1 MTGRRFA
8 RLAAWCALGAA
19 ALLVSGVMVVRSPW
33 FREQVRRRI
42 VREVETATGGRV
54 EAGAFTFDW
63 TRLRAEV
70 KGFAVHGTEA
80 AGKPPLFR
88 ASSVAVG
95 LKIVSL
101 LRRTFDIA
109 YLDVTE
115 PRVYLILYPDG
126 RTNVPEPK
134 VHSKRS
140 TVDAILDLA
149 VGRFSL
155 QNGVFEVESHQPTP
169 FSARGLNLNARL
181 VYERAGPRYRAEVAI
196 QPLDLDISG
205 YAPTAVAVAL
215 RFAVERNRVMIDSAR
230 LAAGDSNLEFSG
242 VVDGLASPR
251 ATLRYQ
257 AQASQ
262 ADVARFLRTKL
273 LESGAAHVSGN
284 ATWAAAGSFSV
295 TGKLNAYNLEYR
307 DAYVRLRD
315 FRADGALK
323 AGPAGLDVTG
333 LRLSGFYVRPE
344 NRIPIDGLIAR
355 AEVRGPDIHFIG
367 VELAG
372 LGGVYAADGLLQHL
386 DLFHFEGAIAG
397 FQARRVV
404 AVYSPAPLPWDGRAS
419 GPLDLRGWLHGDGD
433 LHVAA
438 RLAITPEPG
447 GAPVHGQVNADY
459 DTSGGVLD
467 LGRSTLT
474 LPSSRVDFS
483 GAIGGADGGR
493 MRAHLETRDL
503 DDLLPAVGE
512 TSASLGV
519 KLENGGAVFDGSV
532 EGRLEDPHIAGRL
545 SATRFSVSGE
555 RFDALAGDAA
565 VSPENARLDNA
576 TVARGGLRAQFQ
588 AAVALHEW
596 KSGPES
602 EIFGNAA
609 MRNAPLAELAAALDW
624 AGPPAAGSVNAT
636 AEVAGTLSNPL
647 AQADIEA
654 LRGRFAE
661 EPFDRFTAHVNYS
674 GRTVEVASAQI
685 DAGTKQARLKASY
698 EHAGDNFDAGVL
710 RFDITTNAMP
720 LERIATLK
728 KARPGIGG
736 TVQASAG
743 GSLRIEP
750 ASRVRR
756 GFQILDLRADVA
768 AHGLQLAD
776 QSFGDAHLTAATE
789 GQTLKA
795 HLESNVAGSSI
806 TGDGSWLLE
815 GDYPGSA
822 NIAFSRLDFARLHA
836 WIEPSKPAAAETF
849 EGFAEGGLRIDG
861 PALRPR
867 DLKAELQIPKFEFG
881 PVPGAIPLRTGAAPL
896 VIRNAGPMAASMA
909 NSVFTVESAHLV
921 GRDTDLT
928 IGGKIQFDR
937 DNALDLRV
945 NGRIDLAFFEDFGAG
960 ILSAGGLAVTASV
973 RGTFDKPQ
981 IGGRLEV
988 QNGSFSLADFSNG
1001 LDNANGVISF
1011 SGDRATI
1018 QSLTGESGGG
1028 KIRISGFAGY
1038 GGDQVVFNLHADAEA
1053 VRVRYPEGVSTV
1065 ANASLDLNGAT
1076 ERSMLVGSI
1085 TILRTGF
1092 NPQSDFSSLLAR
1104 SSEPVQTPSAQGG
1117 PLGGLNYD
1125 IQIQTAPD
1133 IQVQSDLTQDL
1144 NVEANL
1150 RLRGT
1155 VSSPA
1160 LQGRV
1165 NITQGQVLFFGTKY
1179 NISQGSIAFYNLVK
1193 VEPIVNVDLETKVRG
1208 ADITLNIAGPLS
1220 KPILTPRSD
1229 PPLQFSEIV
1238 AALATG
1244 QTPASDPTLLENQSA
1259 SPNSWQQMGA
1269 TALLGQAIAS
1279 PVTGRLQRFFGV
1291 SRLRIDPALPG
1302 IENNPQA
1309 RLTLEQQVTPDIT
1322 FTYITVVNSSNPQV
1336 VRVEWDLSKQWSVV
1350 ALREENGL
1358 FGLDFFFKKQLK

>member
-1 MTGRRFA
+1 MTARRLA
-8 RLAAWCALGAA
+8 RLSAWCALGVA
-19 ALLVSGVMVVRSPW
+19 ALLVSGVIVVRSPW

-42 VREVETATGGRV
+42 VSEVETATGGRV

-70 KGFAVHGTEA
+70 KGLVVHGTEA

-88 ASSVAVG
+88 AASVAVG

-101 LRRTFDIA
+101 LRRKLDIA
-109 YLDVTE
+109 YLDVAE
-115 PRVYLILYPDG
+115 PRVYLILYADG

-134 VHSKRS
+134 IHSKRS

-155 QNGVFEVESHQPTP
+155 QDGVFEVESRQPTP
-169 FSARGLNLNARL
+169 FSARGRNLNARL
-181 VYERAGPRYRAEVAI
+181 VYDHAGPRYRAEVAI

-215 RFAVERNRVMIDSAR
+215 HFAVERNRVTIDSAR
-230 LAAGDSNLEFSG
+230 LAADDSHVEFSG
-242 VVDGLASPR
+242 VVDDLASPR
-251 ATLRYQ
+251 ATLRYE

-273 LESGAAHVSGN
+273 LESGSAHVSGE

-295 TGKLNAYNLEYR
+295 TGRLNAYNLEYR

-315 FRADGALK
+315 FQADGALQ

-333 LRLSGFYVRPE
+333 LRLSGFYVRPD
-344 NRIPIDGLIAR
+344 NRIPIDGRIAR

-367 VELAG
+367 MAFAG
-372 LGGVYAADGLLQHL
+372 LGGVYEADGLLQHL
-386 DLFHFEGAIAG
+386 DLFHFQGAITG

-404 AVYSPAPLPWDGRAS
+404 AVYSPAALPWDGRAS
-419 GPLDLRGWLHGDGD
+419 GPLELQGSLQGEGD
-433 LHVAA
+433 LHVTA
-438 RLAITPEPG
+438 RLAISPEPG

-459 DTSGGVLD
+459 DTTSGILD

-483 GAIGGADGGR
+483 GAIGEAGGGR

-512 TSASLGV
+512 TTESVGV
-519 KLENGGAVFDGSV
+519 KLENGAAVFDGSV
-532 EGRLEDPHIAGRL
+532 EGTLEDPHIAGRL
-545 SATRFSVSGE
+545 SATRFSVSGKV
-555 RFDALAGDAA
+555 FDSLAGDAA
-565 VSPENARLDNA
+565 VSRENARLDNA

-588 AAVALHEW
+588 AAVALRQW
-596 KSGPES
+596 KSSPDS
-602 EIFGNAA
+602 EIFGNATL
-609 MRNAPLAELAAALDW
+609 RNAPLAELAAAVEW
-624 AGPPAAGSVNAT
+624 AGPPAAGSLNAT
-636 AEVAGTLSNPL
+636 AQAAGTLSNPL
-647 AQADIEA
+647 VQADIEA

-674 GRTVEVASAQI
+674 VRTLEAASAQI
-685 DAGTKQARLKASY
+685 AAGTKQVRLKASY
-698 EHAGDNFDAGVL
+698 DHAAGSFDTGLL
-710 RFDITTNAMP
+710 RFEITTNAMP
-720 LERIATLK
+720 LEQIATLA
-728 KARPGIGG
+728 KARSGVKG
-736 TVQASAG
+736 TVEASAG
-743 GSLRIEP
+743 GSIQIEP

-756 GFQILDLRADVA
+756 GFRILDLRADIA
-768 AHGLQLAD
+768 ARGLQLDD
-776 QSFGDAHLTAATE
+776 QSFGDARLTAATE

-795 HLESNVAGSSI
+795 HLESNVASSSI

-815 GDYPGSA
+815 DDYPGTA
-822 NIAFSRLDFARLHA
+822 NIAFSRLDFARLHE
-836 WIEPSKPAAAETF
+836 WIAPAKPAAAETF

-861 PALRPR
+861 PAVRPHA
-867 DLKAELQIPKFEFG
+867 LKAELRIPKFEFG
-881 PVPGAIPLRTGAAPL
+881 PAPGTLPLRTGAAPL
-896 VIRNAGPMAASMA
+896 VIRNAEPMAATLA
-909 NSVFTVESAHLV
+909 NSVFTVENAHLV

-937 DNALDLRV
+937 NNALDLRV
-945 NGRIDLAFFEDFGAG
+945 NGRIDLGFLEDFGAD
-960 ILSAGGLAVTASV
+960 ILSAGGVTVTASV
-973 RGTFDKPQ
+973 RGAFDKPQ

-988 QNGSFSLADFSNG
+988 QNGSISLADFSNG
-1001 LDNANGVISF
+1001 LDNANGVITF

-1065 ANASLDLNGAT
+1065 ANASLDLNGT
-1076 ERSMLVGSI
+1076 TQRSMLVGSI

-1104 SSEPVQTPSAQGG
+1104 SSEPVETPSARGG

-1133 IQVQSDLTQDL
+1133 IQVRSALTQDL

-1155 VSSPA
+1155 VSTPA
-1160 LQGRV
+1160 LQGRI

-1193 VEPIVNVDLETKVRG
+1193 VEPIINVDLETKVRG
-1208 ADITLNIAGPLS
+1208 ADITLTIAGPLS
-1220 KPILTPRSD
+1220 KPVLTPRSD

-1244 QTPASDPTLLENQSA
+1244 QTPASDPTLLATQST

-1336 VRVEWDLSKQWSVV
+1336 VRVEWDLNKRWSVV

-1358 FGLDFFFKKQLK
+1358 FGLDFFFRKQLK

>member
-8 RLAAWCALGAA
+8 RLAAWCALGVV
-19 ALLVSGVMVVRSPW
+19 ALLVSGVIVVRSPW

-63 TRLRAEV
+63 IRLRAEV
-70 KGFAVHGTEA
+70 RGLVVHGTEA

-95 LKIVSL
+95 LMVVSL
-101 LRRTFDIA
+101 LRRKFDIA
-109 YLDVTE
+109 YLDVAE

-126 RTNVPEPK
+126 RSNVPEPK
-134 VHSKRS
+134 VHGKRS
-140 TVDAILDLA
+140 TVDALLDLA

-155 QNGVFEVESHQPTP
+155 QNGEFEVESREPTS
-169 FSARGLNLNARL
+169 FSARGRNLNARL
-181 VYERAGPRYRAEVAI
+181 GYDRAGPRYRAEVSI

-215 RFAVERNRVMIDSAR
+215 RFAVERNRVTIDSAR
-230 LAAGDSNLEFSG
+230 LAAGDSHVEFSG
-242 VVDGLASPR
+242 VVDNLASPR
-251 ATLRYQ
+251 ATLRYE

-262 ADVARFLRTKL
+262 ADVARFLLTKL
-273 LESGAAHVSGN
+273 LVSGAAHVSGE

-323 AGPAGLDVTG
+323 AGPAGLDIIG
-333 LRLSGFYVRPE
+333 LRLSGFYARPDTL
-344 NRIPIDGLIAR
+344 IPIDGRIAR

-367 VELAG
+367 MAFAG
-372 LGGVYAADGLLQHL
+372 MGGVYEADGLLQHL
-386 DLFHFEGAIAG
+386 DLFHFEGAITG

-419 GPLDLRGWLHGDGD
+419 GPLELQGSLQRGGS
-433 LHVAA
+433 LHVTG
-438 RLAITPEPG
+438 RLAISPEPG

-459 DTSGGVLD
+459 DTSSGVLD

-512 TSASLGV
+512 TTASVGV
-519 KLENGGAVFDGSV
+519 KLENGSAVFDGSV
-532 EGRLEDPHIAGRL
+532 EGSLDDPHIAGHL
-545 SATRFSVSGE
+545 SATRFSVSGQF
-555 RFDALAGDAA
+555 FDSLAGDAA

-588 AAVALHEW
+588 AAVALREW
-596 KSGPES
+596 KSSPES
-602 EIFGNAA
+602 EIFGNATL
-609 MRNAPLAELAAALDW
+609 RNAPLAELATAIEW
-624 AGPPAAGSVNAT
+624 AGPTVAGSLNAT
-636 AEVAGTLSNPL
+636 AEAAGTLSNPL
-647 AQADIEA
+647 VKADIEA

-661 EPFDRFTAHVNYS
+661 EPFDRIAAHLNYS
-674 GRTVEVASAQI
+674 ARRVEVASAQI
-685 DAGTKQARLKASY
+685 AAGTKQVQLKASY
-698 EHAGDNFDAGVL
+698 DHAAGILDTGLL
-710 RFDITTNAMP
+710 RFEITTNAMP
-720 LERIATLK
+720 LEQIATLE
-728 KARPGIGG
+728 KARSGVKG

-743 GSLRIEP
+743 GSIRIEP
-750 ASRVRR
+750 ASRVRH

-768 AHGLQLAD
+768 AHGLQLDD

-795 HLESNVAGSSI
+795 HLESNVASSSI
-806 TGDGSWLLE
+806 TGDGSWRLE
-815 GDYPGSA
+815 DDYPGSA
-822 NIAFSRLDFARLHA
+822 NIAFSRLDYARLHQ
-836 WIEPSKPAAAETF
+836 WIAPSKSAAPETF

-867 DLKAELQIPKFEFG
+867 DLEAELRIPKFEIG
-881 PVPGAIPLRTGAAPL
+881 PAPGALSLRAGAAPL
-896 VIRNAGPMAASMA
+896 VIRNAEPMVATLA

-921 GRDTDLT
+921 GRATDLT

-945 NGRIDLAFFEDFGAG
+945 NGRIDLGFLQDFGAD
-960 ILSAGGLAVTASV
+960 ILSAGGVLVTASV
-973 RGTFDKPQ
+973 RGAFDKPQ

-988 QNGSFSLADFSNG
+988 QNGSLSVADFSNG

-1018 QSLTGESGGG
+1018 QSLAGESGGG

-1038 GGDQVVFNLHADAEA
+1038 GGDQVVFNLHADADA

-1065 ANASLDLNGAT
+1065 ANASLDLNGTA

-1085 TILRTGF
+1085 TVLRTGF

-1104 SSEPVQTPSAQGG
+1104 SSEPVQTPSARGG
-1117 PLGGLNYD
+1117 LLGGLNYD

-1133 IQVQSDLTQDL
+1133 IQVRSALTQDL
-1144 NVEANL
+1144 DLEANL

-1155 VSSPA
+1155 VSTPA
-1160 LQGRV
+1160 LQGRI
-1165 NITQGQVLFFGTKY
+1165 NITQGQVLFAGTKFT
-1179 NISQGSIAFYNLVK
+1179 ISQGSIAFYNLVK
-1193 VEPIVNVDLETKVRG
+1193 VEPIINVDLETKVRG
-1208 ADITLNIAGPLS
+1208 ADITLTIAGPLS
-1220 KPILTPRSD
+1220 KLTFTPRSD
-1229 PPLQFSEIV
+1229 PPLQLDEIV

-1244 QTPASDPTLLENQSA
+1244 QTPASDPTLLASQST

-1302 IENNPQA
+1302 IEYNPQA
-1309 RLTLEQQVTPDIT
+1309 RLSLEQQITPNIT